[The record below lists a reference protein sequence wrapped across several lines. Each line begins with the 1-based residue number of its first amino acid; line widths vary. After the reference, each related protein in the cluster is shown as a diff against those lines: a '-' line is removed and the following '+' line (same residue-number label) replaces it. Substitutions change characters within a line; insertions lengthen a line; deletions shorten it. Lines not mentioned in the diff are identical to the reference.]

1 MNRETREFLA
11 GYLGNYKGRMVLA
24 VLLSVLSILVGFL
37 PYYAVYDFMA
47 VIVNGGAT
55 GSALMFLL
63 LGSALG
69 YLLKIVLFEF
79 STTVSH
85 RTAYSVL
92 ERIRRDLSEKLMKVP
107 LGYVEDEPIG
117 KLKNLMID
125 QTETMEL
132 PLAHLIPEG
141 TAYVLAPIA
150 VFIALLCVHPLM
162 ALSSLV
168 SFILGMIASMPM
180 MKGMNENYDAYMESN
195 NEMNSTVVEYL
206 EGIEVI
212 KTFNQSDS
220 SYRKF
225 TDSIHSFKDLTLK
238 WFRSTWLGGNLMMA
252 IMPSTLIGVLPVGM
266 LLYMKGSLAPEEL
279 VLSIV
284 LSMALIG
291 PLMGLSTYMNSLKA
305 IQYAAENLDKVLKMP
320 ELGDSRKGVKLESHD
335 ITFENVGFSYHEG
348 DGRKVIDNLSFTVK
362 EGEFAALIGP
372 SGGGKSTIARLI
384 SRFWDV
390 TEGKVKIGG
399 VDVRDIPLSE
409 LSHYISYVAQDNYLF
424 NCTVRENIRLGN
436 PEATDEEVVEAAKKA
451 CCHEFIME
459 MENGYDTLVGETG
472 GKLSGGER
480 QRIAIA
486 RMILRNSPIVILD
499 EATAFTDPENEEKIQ
514 EAINNLA
521 KGKTLLVIA
530 HRLSTIKD
538 ADRIFIL
545 ENGRIADSGTHE
557 ELLEKSGLYRKMWTS
572 HIGAKAYA
580 LEGRR

>member
-320 ELGDSRKGVKLESHD
+320 ELEDSREGVKLENHD
-335 ITFENVGFSYHEG
+335 ISFENVGFSYHEG

-486 RMILRNSPIVILD
+486 RMILRNAPIVILD

-557 ELLEKSGLYRKMWTS
+557 ELLEKSGLYRKMWSS